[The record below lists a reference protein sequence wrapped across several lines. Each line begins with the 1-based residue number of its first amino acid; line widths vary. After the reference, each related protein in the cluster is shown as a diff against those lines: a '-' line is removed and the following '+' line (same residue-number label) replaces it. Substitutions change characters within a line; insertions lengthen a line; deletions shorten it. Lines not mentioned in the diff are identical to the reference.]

1 MIELKLTK
9 EEFAALNELV
19 YENPCA
25 SGCVWKKPKNK
36 NCDNCDFSESLLNG
50 TDFSYTKLAY
60 CTFVDSDMA
69 GCIFQGADVEE
80 SD

>member
-36 NCDNCDFSESLLNG
+36 NCDNCDFSKAKNNLINKIKIINNG
-50 TDFSYTKLAY
+50 GK
-60 CTFVDSDMA
+60 V
-69 GCIFQGADVEE
+69 
-80 SD
+80 

>member
-25 SGCVWKKPKNK
+25 SGCVWKKSKNK
-36 NCDNCDFSESLLNG
+36 NCDNCDFSKAKNSLIYKIKIEN
-50 TDFSYTKLAY
+50 DKQKLEPY
-60 CTFVDSDMA
+60 RRR
-69 GCIFQGADVEE
+69 I
-80 SD
+80 